1 MAVIAV
7 VLVDDVVVVVVVV
20 VGVVVVK
27 QKSYSA
33 LVLKFVI
40 GNDESTAECAKR
52 IASKCEIRN
61 RE

>member
-1 MAVIAV
+1 MAVFAV
-7 VLVDDVVVVVVVV
+7 VLGDDVVVVVVVV
-20 VGVVVVK
+20 K
-27 QKSYSA
+27 KSYSA